1 MVNKEFLKLASAN
14 LRKRKLRSGLTLLG
28 IIISVMVIFLL
39 ISLSLGL
46 QQGIENLF
54 NQMGRDKFF
63 IYPMGIPGIASSS
76 DLTLKD
82 INIINKVSGVEET
95 FYATMDTTE
104 ISFKN
109 EKRYLQTLG
118 IVDEDNKVIDL
129 TFDSFTLELKE
140 GYFLKPQE
148 NRKVVLGFKIPFIF
162 EEIKIGDS
170 ILINNQ
176 RFQIIGILESLGND
190 IDDSSIYISY
200 SDSKNLFNNTKD
212 KIDFVGIKIKDI
224 NNMNLIVEETKDKL
238 DKYRNV
244 TEDTRDYIIQTP
256 EDILNI
262 FNSILSIITI
272 FLIGIGSI
280 SVLVGAVGI
289 ANTMYTSVLERTRE
303 IGVMK
308 AIGATNFSITK
319 IFLFESVLLG
329 LIGGII
335 GMFIG
340 FLFAELIGYLVLN
353 LANISYL
360 KPIYPLYLIIGVL
373 IFSILIG
380 IISGFLPSKNASKTN
395 IVNALRYE

>member
-28 IIISVMVIFLL
+28 IIISVIVIFLL

-104 ISFKN
+104 ITFKN

-176 RFQIIGILESLGND
+176 RFQIIGILYL
-190 IDDSSIYISY
+190 
-200 SDSKNLFNNTKD
+200 NNRP
-212 KIDFVGIKIKDI
+212 
-224 NNMNLIVEETKDKL
+224 NLI
-238 DKYRNV
+238 
-244 TEDTRDYIIQTP
+244 Q
-256 EDILNI
+256 
-262 FNSILSIITI
+262 
-272 FLIGIGSI
+272 
-280 SVLVGAVGI
+280 
-289 ANTMYTSVLERTRE
+289 
-303 IGVMK
+303 
-308 AIGATNFSITK
+308 
-319 IFLFESVLLG
+319 
-329 LIGGII
+329 
-335 GMFIG
+335 
-340 FLFAELIGYLVLN
+340 
-353 LANISYL
+353 
-360 KPIYPLYLIIGVL
+360 
-373 IFSILIG
+373 
-380 IISGFLPSKNASKTN
+380 
-395 IVNALRYE
+395 

>member
-46 QQGIENLF
+46 QQGIEDLF

-118 IVDEDNKVIDL
+118 IVDEDNRVIDL

-140 GYFLKPQE
+140 GEFLKPQE

-224 NNMNLIVEETKDKL
+224 NNMNLTVEETKDKL
-238 DKYRNV
+238 DKYRDV

-262 FNSILSIITI
+262 FNSILSIIKI

>member
-1 MVNKEFLKLASAN
+1 MVNKEFFKLASAN

-104 ISFKN
+104 ITFKN

-224 NNMNLIVEETKDKL
+224 NNMNLTVEETKDKL

>member
-46 QQGIENLF
+46 QQGIEDLF

-63 IYPMGIPGIASSS
+63 IYPRGIPGIASSS

-104 ISFKN
+104 ITFKN

-118 IVDEDNKVIDL
+118 IVDEDNRVIDL

-140 GYFLKPQE
+140 GEFLKPQE

-224 NNMNLIVEETKDKL
+224 NNMNLTVEETKDKL
-238 DKYRNV
+238 DKYRDV

>member
-104 ISFKN
+104 ITFKN

-118 IVDEDNKVIDL
+118 IVDEDNRVIDL

-140 GYFLKPQE
+140 GEFLKPQE

-224 NNMNLIVEETKDKL
+224 NNMNLTVEETKDKL
-238 DKYRNV
+238 DKYRDV

>member
-104 ISFKN
+104 ITFKN

-224 NNMNLIVEETKDKL
+224 NNMNLTVEETKDKL

-280 SVLVGAVGI
+280 SVFVGAVGI

>member
-1 MVNKEFLKLASAN
+1 MVNKEFLKLASSN
-14 LRKRKLRSGLTLLG
+14 LKKRKLRSSLTLLG

-46 QQGIENLF
+46 KQGIEDLF

-63 IYPMGIPGIASSS
+63 VYPMGIPGIMTSS
-76 DLTLKD
+76 DLTIRD
-82 INIINKVSGVEET
+82 INVIDKVSGVEKT
-95 FYATMDTTE
+95 FYATTDITE
-104 ISFKN
+104 MTFKN
-109 EKRYLQTLG
+109 KKRYLQTIG
-118 IVDEDNKVIDL
+118 IIDDDNRVIDL
-129 TFDSFTLELKE
+129 LFDSFTLELKE
-140 GYFLKPQE
+140 GDFLKSQD

-162 EEIKIGDS
+162 EGIRIGDPV
-170 ILINNQ
+170 LINNQ
-176 RFQIIGILESLGND
+176 KFQVVGILESLGND
-190 IDDSSIYISY
+190 LDDSLLYISY
-200 SDSKNLFNNTKD
+200 SDSKNLFNNTEN

-224 NNMNLIVEETKDKL
+224 DDMDLVVEETKKRL

-256 EDILNI
+256 EDILKI
-262 FNSILSIITI
+262 FNSILSVISI

-289 ANTMYTSVLERTRE
+289 ANTMYTSVLERTKE

-319 IFLFESVLLG
+319 IFLFESGLLG

-335 GMFIG
+335 GMFVG
-340 FLFAELIGYLVLN
+340 FLFAELISYLILN
-353 LANISYL
+353 FANISYL

-373 IFSILIG
+373 IFSVLIG
-380 IISGFLPSKNASKTN
+380 IISGFLPSKNASRTN

>member
-46 QQGIENLF
+46 QQGIEDLF

-118 IVDEDNKVIDL
+118 IVDEDNRVIDL

-140 GYFLKPQE
+140 GEFLKPQE

-224 NNMNLIVEETKDKL
+224 NNMNLTVEETKDKL

>member
-1 MVNKEFLKLASAN
+1 
-14 LRKRKLRSGLTLLG
+14 
-28 IIISVMVIFLL
+28 
-39 ISLSLGL
+39 
-46 QQGIENLF
+46 
-54 NQMGRDKFF
+54 MGRYKLF
-63 IYPMGIPGIASSS
+63 IYPTGIPGIASSS

-82 INIINKVSGVEET
+82 INIINKVSGVEEK

-104 ISFKN
+104 ITFKN

-224 NNMNLIVEETKDKL
+224 NNMNLTVEETKDKL

>member
-104 ISFKN
+104 ITFKN

-118 IVDEDNKVIDL
+118 IVDEDNRVIDL

-224 NNMNLIVEETKDKL
+224 NNMNLTVEETKDKL

>member
-104 ISFKN
+104 ITFKN

-224 NNMNLIVEETKDKL
+224 NNMNLTVEETKDKL
-238 DKYRNV
+238 DKYRDV

>member
-46 QQGIENLF
+46 QQGIEDLF

-104 ISFKN
+104 ITFKN

-118 IVDEDNKVIDL
+118 IVDEDNRVIDL

-224 NNMNLIVEETKDKL
+224 NNMNLTVEETKDKL

>member
-28 IIISVMVIFLL
+28 IIISVIVIFLL

-104 ISFKN
+104 ITFKN

-224 NNMNLIVEETKDKL
+224 NNMNLTVEETKDKL

>member
-104 ISFKN
+104 ITFKN

-224 NNMNLIVEETKDKL
+224 NNMNLTVEETKDKL
-238 DKYRNV
+238 DKYRDV

-280 SVLVGAVGI
+280 SVFVGAVGI
-289 ANTMYTSVLERTRE
+289 ANTMYILVLERTRE

>member
-104 ISFKN
+104 ITFKN

-224 NNMNLIVEETKDKL
+224 NNMNLTVEETKDKL

>member
-1 MVNKEFLKLASAN
+1 MVNREFLKLASVN
-14 LRKRKLRSGLTLLG
+14 LRKRKLRSTLTLLG

-46 QQGIENLF
+46 QQGIEDLF
-54 NQMGRDKFF
+54 DQMGRDKFF
-63 IYPMGIPGIASSS
+63 IYPMGIPGIVSSS
-76 DLTLKD
+76 DLTIKD
-82 INIINKVSGVEET
+82 IDIVKKVSGVEET
-95 FYATMDTTE
+95 FYATMDATE
-104 ISFKN
+104 VTFKS

-118 IVDEDNKVIDL
+118 IVDEDNRVIDL
-129 TFDSFTLELKE
+129 IFDSFTLELKE
-140 GYFLKPQE
+140 GNFLKPQD
-148 NRKVVLGFKIPFIF
+148 NRKVVLGFKVPLIF
-162 EEIKIGDS
+162 EGIKIGDS
-170 ILINNQ
+170 ILINDQ
-176 RFQIIGILESLGND
+176 RFQVIGFLKSLGND
-190 IDDSSIYISY
+190 ADDSLLYISY

-212 KIDFVGIKIKDI
+212 KIDFAGVKIKDI
-224 NNMNLIVEETKDKL
+224 NNMDLTVEETQKKL
-238 DKYRNV
+238 DRYRNV
-244 TEDTRDYIIQTP
+244 TEDTRDYIVQTP
-256 EDILNI
+256 EDILQI

-319 IFLFESVLLG
+319 IFLFESILLG
-329 LIGGII
+329 LVGGII

-360 KPIYPLYLIIGVL
+360 KPVYPLFLILGVL
-373 IFSILIG
+373 TFSVLIG